1 MATTKVTTG
10 GITDA
15 TVATVDIADQAVT
28 LAKLE
33 HGTSSN
39 DGKFLRA
46 NNGADPSFETVS
58 IPPSVGGSNGVDFN
72 DNVKARFGTGND
84 LELYHDG
91 TNSIITNSEGK
102 LTIGNTSS
110 DSSVYLQYGNS
121 DRLYT
126 DMSGVVVPGHLSIGS
141 LQTTDDIAI
150 IDNKK
155 IGIGN
160 GSDLEISHDGTD
172 NIVNSKNGDLVF
184 KHGNNIK
191 CKVTGGDFRPD
202 TANNIDLGVS
212 SAKWQNVHAVRYYGD
227 GSNLT
232 GVEGVPSGVIAIWS
246 GATSAIPSGWVICDG
261 NNSTPDLRDRFVIGA
276 SAGAGDSAYPGISP
290 GTTGGAQ
297 DTNTTVSVNGNTG
310 WASQYAN
317 ASSSPSMTPEPFNS
331 RDRHQPSWGGPFTT
345 STFGI
350 MPPYYALAFIMKT

>member
-91 TNSIITNSEGK
+91 TDSKIINSEGK

-110 DSSVYLQYGNS
+110 DSSVYLQYGSS

-126 DMSGVVVPGHLSIGS
+126 DMSGIGIPGHLSVGS
-141 LQTTDDIAI
+141 IATTDDITI
-150 IDNKK
+150 VDNKSLN
-155 IGIGN
+155 IGTGE
-160 GSDLEISHDGTD
+160 DLEISHNGTD
-172 NIVNSKNGDLVF
+172 NIVHSKNGDLVF

-202 TANNIDLGVS
+202 TGNNIDLGVS
-212 SAKWQNVHAVRYYGD
+212 SAKWQNVHAITYYGD

-232 GVEGVPSGVIAIWS
+232 GISAIPSGLIAIWS

-261 NNSTPDLRDRFVIGA
+261 SNSTPDLRDKFVLGA
-276 SAGAGDSAYPGISP
+276 SAGTGDSAYPGVNP
-290 GTTGGAQ
+290 GSTGGSQSGTIA
-297 DTNTTVSVNGNTG
+297 VAVNGNTG
-310 WASQYAN
+310 WAAQYAN
-317 ASSSPSMTPEPFNS
+317 ASSMPTMSPEPFNS
-331 RDRHQPSWGGPFTT
+331 RDRHQHSWGGTYPH
-345 STFGI
+345 SYDK

>member
-33 HGTSSN
+33 HGTSST

-46 NNGADPSFETVS
+46 NNGADPSFETIS
-58 IPPSVGGSNGVDFN
+58 IPVAVGGSNGIDFN
-72 DNVKARFGTGND
+72 DNVKTRFGTGND
-84 LELYHDG
+84 LEIYHDG
-91 TNSIITNSEGK
+91 TDSKIINSDGK

-110 DSSVYLQYGNS
+110 DSSVYLQYGSS

-141 LQTTDDIAI
+141 LQTTDDITI

-202 TANNIDLGVS
+202 TGNNIDLGVS

-227 GSNLT
+227 GSQLT

-246 GATSAIPSGWVICDG
+246 GATGAIPSGWVICDG
-261 NNSTPDLRDRFVIGA
+261 NNSTPDLRDRFVV
-276 SAGAGDSAYPGISP
+276 GAGNTYSVGN
-290 GTTGGAQ
+290 TGGATS
-297 DTNTTVSVNGNTG
+297 TNTSVSVSGNTG
-310 WASQYAN
+310 WASQFAN
-317 ASSSPSMTPEPFNS
+317 ASSSPSMSPEPFNS
-331 RDRHQPSWGGPFTT
+331 RDRHQHGWGGTFTT
-345 STFGI
+345 NSFGI
-350 MPPYYALAFIMKT
+350 LPPYYALAYIMKT